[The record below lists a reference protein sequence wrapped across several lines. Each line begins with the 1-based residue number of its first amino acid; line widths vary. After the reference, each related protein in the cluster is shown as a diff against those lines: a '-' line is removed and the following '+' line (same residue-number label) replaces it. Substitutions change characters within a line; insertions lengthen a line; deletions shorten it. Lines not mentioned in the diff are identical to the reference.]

1 MGSSIS
7 SLGIGSGVLTADV
20 IDQLKEADEARIVK
34 PLENKI
40 TENNQKQDA
49 HKLLDSL
56 MKSFKANASA
66 LSFDTI
72 FDNKTVESS
81 GKAKVEVDAG
91 ATVESFTLE
100 TTTLAKKDITSFGEF
115 DGKSS
120 ALVGSG
126 ESGVLNL
133 TIDGSTYGIAY
144 DDTTTLE
151 SLAQSIT
158 DEAGARISASI
169 LQTGDGK
176 YSLVLSSKETGANQA
191 ITIEDTDD
199 GSIGNGTLGGMFD
212 AYDAGTNPDGYQ
224 NIQAAGDSEFLYNG
238 ITVKR
243 STNEISD
250 LIIGVNIEL
259 KEEGDFSLV
268 DISQDTT
275 VVADELQLFT
285 DSYNTLMSNLH
296 DMTLKDK
303 ETGAEGIFNGD
314 SFVKSISRDLTKTIT
329 SLSSDGDSLVNYGI
343 DLDRNGHMSFS
354 KATLDEKIKSDP
366 DGVEE
371 FFTGSIDSEGNR
383 VDGIFTTIDDKLKSY
398 TGYGNQLS
406 NFENNLKSEATN
418 LSKSHA
424 AAKASLDARYEIMTK
439 RFTAYD
445 AMISRVNSQFSSLQ
459 MMIDA
464 ETK

>member
-1 MGSSIS
+1 MSSSIS

-20 IDQLKEADEARIVK
+20 IDQLKEADEARIVT

-40 TENNQKQDA
+40 TANNQKQDA
-49 HKLLDSL
+49 YEMLNSL

-81 GKAKVEVDAG
+81 GKAEVKVEAG

-100 TTTLAKKDITSFGEF
+100 TVALAKKDITNLGEF
-115 DGKSS
+115 SGKTS
-120 ALVGSG
+120 ALVGAG

-133 TIDGSTYGIAY
+133 EIGGTTYGIDY

-158 DEAGARISASI
+158 DEVGTKISASI

-191 ITIEDTDD
+191 ITIKDTDD
-199 GSIGNGTLGGMFD
+199 GSTGNGTLGGMFE
-212 AYDAGTNPDGYQ
+212 AYDEVTNPDGYQ
-224 NIQAAGDSEFLYNG
+224 NIQPASDSEFLYNG

-250 LIIGVNIEL
+250 LIIGVDIKL

-268 DISQDTT
+268 DISQDTS

-285 DSYNTLMSNLH
+285 DSYNTLISNLH
-296 DMTLKDK
+296 DMTLKDE
-303 ETGAEGIFNGD
+303 ETGAEGVFNGD
-314 SFVKSISRDLTKTIT
+314 SFIKSISRDLTRTIT
-329 SLSSDGDSLVNYGI
+329 SLSTSSDSLVNYGI
-343 DLDRNGHMSFS
+343 DLDRDGRMSFN
-354 KATLDEKIKSDP
+354 KTTLDEKINADP
-366 DGVEE
+366 DGVKA

-383 VDGIFTTIDDKLKSY
+383 SDGFFTTIDDKLKSY
-398 TGYGNQLS
+398 T
-406 NFENNLKSEATN
+406 
-418 LSKSHA
+418 
-424 AAKASLDARYEIMTK
+424 
-439 RFTAYD
+439 
-445 AMISRVNSQFSSLQ
+445 
-459 MMIDA
+459 
-464 ETK
+464 